1 MRMDPIIISDT
12 DIARLRGLLGAG
24 RAPAQLNAAHL
35 EELRSELDRAI
46 VVAADL
52 VPPHVITMNARV
64 EIRDFATGDVESY
77 QLVYPRD
84 ADAAS
89 RRLSIL
95 APMGTALLG
104 NAEGDEVEWRMP
116 GGVRRFRVQKVSQ
129 DAGLADRA
137 PDHAFEHHE
146 RAARF
151 A

>member
-24 RAPAQLNAAHL
+24 RAPQLNAAHL

-52 VPPHVITMNARV
+52 MPPHVVTMNSLV
-64 EIRDFATGDVESY
+64 EIRDFATGDVEAY

-129 DAGLADRA
+129 DPSVPEPAAGRA
-137 PDHAFEHHE
+137 FGPHE
-146 RAARF
+146 RSARF